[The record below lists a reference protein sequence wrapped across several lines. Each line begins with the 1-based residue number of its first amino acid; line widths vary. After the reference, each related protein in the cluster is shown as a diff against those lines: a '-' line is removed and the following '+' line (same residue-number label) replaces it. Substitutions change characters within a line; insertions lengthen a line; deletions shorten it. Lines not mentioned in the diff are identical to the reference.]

1 MNPVKPPSKS
11 SPKSSPNSPS
21 KSPAKASAKA
31 VARPESPAKAPTFS
45 PLKGVRILSLA
56 LNLPGPAALM
66 RCHAMGATCVKLEPP
81 APKDLPPG
89 TPGDPMG
96 HYNQTTY
103 AQLHKGVRVL
113 SADLKTE
120 AGQKALHR
128 ELAKTDVLLTS
139 FRPSALVKLGLEWKA
154 LHKRYPALSQ
164 VAIVGAPGARAEEPG
179 HDLTYLADNG
189 LIDGL
194 DLPPTLYADMGG
206 SLMASEAV
214 LKATLLQSK
223 RAAKSSS
230 LGKGVFIEVA
240 LADAAA
246 YLALPRTW
254 GLTRPPGANGANDIG
269 GSVGGGH
276 AGYRVYPCKDGRVAV
291 AALEPHF
298 AKALCLAAGVAHAN
312 MLSMFAPATHAG
324 IAEYFTKQTRKQLD
338 LLAADKDIPL
348 HTLA

>member
-1 MNPVKPPSKS
+1 MNPVKPPPKS
-11 SPKSSPNSPS
+11 SPKSSLKSPPKAS
-21 KSPAKASAKA
+21 VKAAAPAKSPAK
-31 VARPESPAKAPTFS
+31 VPTLS

-96 HYNQTTY
+96 YYNKTTY
-103 AQLHKGVRVL
+103 SQLHEGVRVL

-223 RAAKSSS
+223 SAAKSSS

-338 LLAADKDIPL
+338 LLAEDKDIPL